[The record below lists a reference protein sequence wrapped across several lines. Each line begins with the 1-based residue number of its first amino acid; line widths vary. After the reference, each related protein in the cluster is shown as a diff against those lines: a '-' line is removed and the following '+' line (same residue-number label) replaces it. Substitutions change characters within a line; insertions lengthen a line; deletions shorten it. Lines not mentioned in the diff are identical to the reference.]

1 METKKKTILVL
12 GAGVAGLQTAV
23 SILERVNAGE
33 GYGEGKWDVRV
44 VAEYLPGDRDPRYC
58 SPWAGADGGWGGREE
73 WREREEGGRRIRGKG
88 REEEGDEALE
98 RGREGEDGWGGL
110 EGKNG
115 SGGRGEKSFVLQVE
129 QAEWRSHSSRGGG
142 PNPDPDKRVRDWERT
157 TYLSWRAE
165 IERHASTGSKNP
177 TSMAFVECNYFLG
190 NEYQGQEIDEG
201 GVWFE
206 DVVEGY
212 EEPAVDSEMFT
223 GKMGPGWEVRKAVK
237 YRTVCVDVNV
247 YLEYL
252 SKKVVSLG
260 GTITRA
266 SLRTT
271 EGLEGL
277 IQDAR
282 SLLGKEIDILVN
294 CAGLSARK
302 FLEDDAAGKLYPVRG
317 QTVLVKGE
325 ADKCYTFVGVPGR
338 EEELCYVIPRPGSG
352 TTVLGGCKQ
361 VGMGEEAAD
370 EELTGRILG
379 RVRGLGWG
387 VGLLGDGDEN
397 KGFDVLSVNVGFR
410 PARKGGARVE
420 KGETID
426 GVVVLHNYGHSGG
439 GYQCSVGCAEEIVG
453 MIGI

>member
-1 METKKKTILVL
+1 MDTKKKTILVL

-23 SILERVNAGE
+23 SILERAKE
-33 GYGEGKWDVRV
+33 GNGEGKVDVRV
-44 VAEYLPGDRDPRYC
+44 VAEHLPGDRDAKYC
-58 SPWAGADGGWGGREE
+58 SPWAGAD
-73 WREREEGGRRIRGKG
+73 
-88 REEEGDEALE
+88 EEEG
-98 RGREGEDGWGGL
+98 RELAKGKGDGPGF
-110 EGKNG
+110 EGKNR
-115 SGGRGEKSFVLQVE
+115 SGGRGEKSFVLYVE

-142 PNPDPDKRVRDWERT
+142 PGPDPDKRVRDWERT
-157 TYLSWRAE
+157 TYLSWRQE
-165 IERHASTGSKNP
+165 IERYASIGEKNP
-177 TSMAFVECNYFLG
+177 TGMAFVECNYFLG

-212 EEPAVDSEMFT
+212 EEPAVDPAIFT
-223 GKMGPGWEVRKAVK
+223 GKMGPGWDVRKAVK
-237 YRTVCVDVNV
+237 YRTICVDVNV

-252 SKKVVSLG
+252 SKRVISLG

-277 IQDAR
+277 IEDAKL
-282 SLLGKEIDILVN
+282 LLGTEIDVLVN

-302 FLEDDAAGKLYPVRG
+302 FLDEDEAGKLYPVRG

-325 ADKCYTFVGVPGR
+325 AKKCYTFVGVPER

-361 VGMGEEAAD
+361 VGRGEKVEAD
-370 EELTGRILG
+370 GELTGRILG
-379 RVRGLGWG
+379 RVKGLGWG
-387 VGLLGDGDEN
+387 VGLLGDAGEGDGNGNGDETGN
-397 KGFDVLSVNVGFR
+397 KGFEVLSVNVGFR

-420 KGETID
+420 KGEIID
-426 GVVVLHNYGHSGG
+426 GVVILHNYGHSGG